1 MTDGVVLSIMYPIA
15 LSKEQMEMVQLF
27 LSSMSPLKVLFDR
40 PQGKAVNLIVQSKD
54 V

>member
-15 LSKEQMEMVQLF
+15 LSKEHF

-40 PQGKAVNLIVQSKD
+40 PQGKAVNLIVQSEE